1 MAEEGWTQGNCQA
14 APGFPSLLISAL
26 ENLGVTEPPRY
37 YSREYE
43 HHGTLR
49 CRVILVVARSDRY
62 PDILSWRVTATG
74 FRHQDTYPLAVRK
87 ALRYLC
93 RIFERH
99 LTPTPMR
106 FFPPAI
112 RTPVWEARMRSL
124 ERRRHEEVLLY
135 QVATYLA
142 SLDQLF
148 DEQANLL
155 REQTHRAEQAELALR
170 LQQIR
175 AVQAE
180 ARAAA
185 AVSSEAVAQESL
197 RQARDQRMLEW
208 TRSGTPVPAIGED
221 HVLLGTPVFGWGP
234 LVGNPLAPPEN
245 PGRSTAAAARGA
257 TAQPQENGDLEDGEP
272 GPLISPE
279 NASSFPREEPTQAN
293 ESA

>member
-1 MAEEGWTQGNCQA
+1 
-14 APGFPSLLISAL
+14 
-26 ENLGVTEPPRY
+26 
-37 YSREYE
+37 
-43 HHGTLR
+43 
-49 CRVILVVARSDRY
+49 
-62 PDILSWRVTATG
+62 
-74 FRHQDTYPLAVRK
+74 
-87 ALRYLC
+87 
-93 RIFERH
+93 
-99 LTPTPMR
+99 MR

-197 RQARDQRMLEW
+197 RQARDQRMQEW
-208 TRSGTPVPAIGED
+208 ASSGTPVPAIGED
-221 HVLLGTPVFGWGP
+221 HVLLGTPVIGWGP
-234 LVGNPLAPPEN
+234 LVGNPQAPPEN
-245 PGRSTAAAARGA
+245 PGRSTAAAAREA
-257 TAQPQENGDLEDGEP
+257 TTQPRENGDLEDGEP

-279 NASSFPREEPTQAN
+279 DVSSLPREGPTQAN